1 MASLIDAG
9 TLADLQQMSEDT
21 MPDTVTIERYAPPT
35 ASEGGG
41 QVYGPPTT
49 ETTVGRLNTA
59 SQTQGDLEAERYGQ
73 VAQGD
78 SSLLTVPMGT
88 TVLGTD
94 TIRVLSAR
102 TGVETRYTVEE
113 VIPLGSFSVDRKIV
127 VKPVRP

>member
-9 TLADLQQMSEDT
+9 TLSELQQMSEDT

-49 ETTVGRLNTA
+49 ETTVGRIVA
-59 SQTQGDLEAERYGQ
+59 STTLALESELSGQ
-73 VAQGD
+73 VVQDGTEV
-78 SSLLTVPMGT
+78 LRVPLGT
-88 TVLGTD
+88 SVQGTD
-94 TIRVLSAR
+94 TIRVLSSR
-102 TGVETRYTVEE
+102 TGEETRYSVEDL
-113 VIPLGSFSVDRKIV
+113 VPLGSFSVDRKII